1 MKLKQIYDFVIE
13 KGMEADPRGKGK
25 VKKELDKLNRRFEEL
40 KEEEKK
46 EFDKEKLTN
55 PYSDTRMLYGNPDA
69 EIKNILLG
77 IDMEVGEILL
87 ADRLN
92 QKKRGSVDLVI
103 SHHPEGKALAGFY
116 DVMRMQADILSKF
129 GVPIN
134 VAEGLLEPRIKEV
147 QRKVMPVNH
156 ARAVDAARL
165 LDIPFMCVHTPADNH
180 VTTFLQKLLDRK
192 KPDTVEDVL
201 KILKQVPEY
210 KESISRNAG
219 PAVVVGSKE
228 RKAGK
233 LFVDMTGGTEGARN
247 IFEKLA
253 TAGIGTLVCMHLD
266 EERIKKAEKEHIN
279 IIIAGHIA
287 SDNLGLNFLCDKLEK
302 KGKFNFIACSGF
314 RRIKHG

>member
-46 EFDKEKLTN
+46 EFDEEKLAN
-55 PYSDTRMLYGNPDA
+55 PYSDTRILYGNPGA
-69 EIKNILLG
+69 EIENILLG
-77 IDMEVGEILL
+77 VDMEVGEVLL

-92 QKKRGSVDLVI
+92 QKKKGSVDLII

-116 DVMRMQADILSKF
+116 DVMHMQADILSKF

-156 ARAVDAARL
+156 TRAVDAARL

-180 VTTFLQKLLDRK
+180 VVSFLQKFLERK
-192 KPDTVEDVL
+192 APDTVEDVL
-201 KILKQVPEY
+201 KILKQIPEY
-210 KESISRNAG
+210 KEGISRNAG

-233 LFVDMTGGTEGARN
+233 LFVDMTGGTEGAKD

-253 TAGIGTLVCMHLD
+253 AAGIGTLICMHLD
-266 EERIKKAEKEHIN
+266 EERIKKVGKEHIN

-287 SDNLGLNFLCDKLEK
+287 SDTLGLNLLCDKLEK

-314 RRIKHG
+314 KRIKRG

>member
-13 KGMEADPRGKGK
+13 KGMDADPRGKGK
-25 VKKELDKLNRRFEEL
+25 VKKELDNLNRRFEEL

-55 PYSDTRMLYGNPDA
+55 PYSDTRMLCGDPDA

-92 QKKRGSVDLVI
+92 QKKEGSVDLVI

-156 ARAVDAARL
+156 TRAVDAARL

-180 VTTFLQKLLDRK
+180 VVSFLQKFLERK
-192 KPDTVEDVL
+192 KPDTIEDIL
-201 KILKQVPEY
+201 KILKQIPEY
-210 KESISRNAG
+210 KEGSSRNAG
-219 PAVVVGSKE
+219 PTVVVGGKE

-233 LFVDMTGGTEGARN
+233 LFVDMTGGTEGAKD
-247 IFEKLA
+247 IFEKLS
-253 TAGIGTLVCMHLD
+253 TAGIGTIVCMHLD

-287 SDNLGLNFLCDKLEK
+287 SDNLGVNLLCDKLEK
-302 KGKFNFIACSGF
+302 KGKVNFIACSGF
-314 RRIKHG
+314 KRVKRG

>member
-13 KGMEADPRGKGK
+13 KGMDADPRGKGK
-25 VKKELDKLNRRFEEL
+25 VKKELDNLNCRFEEL

-46 EFDKEKLTN
+46 EFDEEKLTN
-55 PYSDTRMLYGNPDA
+55 PYSDTRILHGDPNA

-77 IDMEVGEILL
+77 VDMEVGEVLL

-92 QKKRGSVDLVI
+92 QKKKGAVDLVI
-103 SHHPEGKALAGFY
+103 AHHPEGKALAGFY

-147 QRKVMPVNH
+147 QRKVMPINH
-156 ARAVDAARL
+156 TRAVDAARL
-165 LDIPFMCVHTPADNH
+165 LGIPFMCVHTPADNH
-180 VTTFLQKLLDRK
+180 VTSFLQKLLERK

-201 KILKQVPEY
+201 KILKQIPEY
-210 KESISRNAG
+210 REGSSRNAG

-228 RKAGK
+228 RKAGR
-233 LFVDMTGGTEGARN
+233 LFVDMTGGTEGAKD
-247 IFEKLA
+247 IFEKLS
-253 TAGIGTLVCMHLD
+253 TAGIGTIVCMHLD
-266 EERIKKAEKEHIN
+266 EERIKKAKKEHIN

-287 SDNLGLNFLCDKLEK
+287 SDTLGLNLLCDRLEK
-302 KGKFNFIACSGF
+302 KDNLNFIACSGF
-314 RRIKHG
+314 KRIKRG

>member
-46 EFDKEKLTN
+46 EFDEEKLAN
-55 PYSDTRMLYGNPDA
+55 PYSDTRILYGNPGA
-69 EIKNILLG
+69 EIENILLG
-77 IDMEVGEILL
+77 VDMEVGEVLL

-92 QKKRGSVDLVI
+92 QKKEGSVDLVV

-147 QRKVMPVNH
+147 QRKVMPINH
-156 ARAVDAARL
+156 TRAVDAARL
-165 LDIPFMCVHTPADNH
+165 LDVPFMCVHTPADNH
-180 VTTFLQKLLDRK
+180 VVSFLQKFLERK
-192 KPDTVEDVL
+192 APDTVEDVL
-201 KILKQVPEY
+201 KILKQIPEY
-210 KESISRNAG
+210 KEGISRNAG

-233 LFVDMTGGTEGARN
+233 LFVDMTGGTEGAKD

-253 TAGIGTLVCMHLD
+253 AAGIGTLICMHLD
-266 EERIKKAEKEHIN
+266 EERIKKVGKEHIN

-287 SDNLGLNFLCDKLEK
+287 SDTLGLNLLCDKLEK

-314 RRIKHG
+314 KRIKRG

>member
-46 EFDKEKLTN
+46 EFDEEKLAN
-55 PYSDTRMLYGNPDA
+55 PYSDTRILYGNPGA
-69 EIKNILLG
+69 EIENILLG
-77 IDMEVGEILL
+77 VDMEVGEVLL

-92 QKKRGSVDLVI
+92 QKKKGSVDLII

-116 DVMRMQADILSKF
+116 DVMHMQADILSKF

-147 QRKVMPVNH
+147 QRKVMPINH
-156 ARAVDAARL
+156 TRAVDAARL
-165 LDIPFMCVHTPADNH
+165 LDVPFMCVHTPADNH
-180 VTTFLQKLLDRK
+180 VVSFLQKFLERK
-192 KPDTVEDVL
+192 APDTVEDVL
-201 KILKQVPEY
+201 KILKQIPEY
-210 KESISRNAG
+210 KEGISRNAG

-233 LFVDMTGGTEGARN
+233 LFVDMTGGTEGAKD

-253 TAGIGTLVCMHLD
+253 AAGIGTLICMHLD
-266 EERIKKAEKEHIN
+266 EERIKKVGKEHIN

-287 SDNLGLNFLCDKLEK
+287 SDTLGLNLLCDKLEK

-314 RRIKHG
+314 KRIKRG